1 MCLPA
6 MAAKDTLI
14 VALDTKYASM
24 DNYATSQTNLVNLF
38 FLVGDPLVERNQD
51 GSIRAHLV
59 NEWKNIDPTTW
70 EYHLREGVRFH
81 NGNEL
86 TAESVR
92 FTMMDFILDQNRRKE
107 LYSQAQRRI
116 IEQAYWMPTFLQYQI
131 MAAKK
136 DLEVS
141 ASPDEMVSFHHAYW
155 K

>member
-1 MCLPA
+1 
-6 MAAKDTLI
+6 
-14 VALDTKYASM
+14 
-24 DNYATSQTNLVNLF
+24 
-38 FLVGDPLVERNQD
+38 
-51 GSIRAHLV
+51 V

-70 EYHLREGVRFH
+70 EFHLREGVRFH